1 MNIDLSTLLLQAIN
15 LLVLLALLRW
25 LLYRPLQ
32 AVIAAVREQDFPVAL
47 SFVNFRD

>member
-32 AVIAAVREQDFPVAL
+32 AVIAARRAL
-47 SFVNFRD
+47 IAKDRG